1 MRMERLQAWASTL
14 GNVDERPARDSSP
27 RKDRDEDS
35 NELLASIRRLRRLE
49 REKRLTPTAT
59 PRFEAIAREL
69 EAAAREI
76 FRRAASFGEPRKS
89 TEPGSTGP
97 GKSTDDGASAD
108 DATSTARDPSEPAGE
123 PPHRTT

>member
-1 MRMERLQAWASTL
+1 MERLQACAPTL
-14 GNVDERPARDSSP
+14 GDVDERPARDSSP

-89 TEPGSTGP
+89 SEP

-108 DATSTARDPSEPAGE
+108 DAASTGRDPAEHAGD

>member
-1 MRMERLQAWASTL
+1 MERLQACAPTL
-14 GNVDERPARDSSP
+14 GDVDERPAGDSSP

-89 TEPGSTGP
+89 GEPGR
-97 GKSTDDGASAD
+97 STDAGSSAD
-108 DATSTARDPSEPAGE
+108 EAGSNGRDPANHAGD
-123 PPHRTT
+123 PPHRNT